1 MELKS
6 RIVFIDTS
14 IYKQKNYQFGQYSL
28 AKLQKLVSKGDLTL
42 LITDITISEIKSGCK
57 QLAEK
62 ITLELNNVKNKTTF
76 LRDIPELA
84 YDAFF
89 KKLGDDNLNIYA
101 ILENKFN
108 DLINNDKCEKVLI
121 NTVNIEEVFNRYF
134 NKQPPFGGGKKKCE
148 FPDAFVLEA
157 IRNSQYCQYLGP
169 VYIVSTDTDMKK
181 YADEFKDKLIHI
193 YNIKDIIDAVNKNDK
208 NISKNL
214 EFVNAIFASLE
225 NKMKNTAVEYLKE
238 GNFETVALKHN
249 LKSGNNV
256 DYNSFIEFDFSDFDN
271 NWEIDIENIEISHK
285 NLIDLDFEND
295 SACYEV
301 VFDCLFEISYS
312 VPDYSRSPWDLKD
325 KTYVFIFENQTI
337 RLHHEK
343 YSAYVDI
350 SYYDKLKANAEI
362 ENIAFVDST
371 FYLHEKNIKEE
382 SYAELDINGDPE

>member
-1 MELKS
+1 
-6 RIVFIDTS
+6 
-14 IYKQKNYQFGQYSL
+14 
-28 AKLQKLVSKGDLTL
+28 
-42 LITDITISEIKSGCK
+42 
-57 QLAEK
+57 
-62 ITLELNNVKNKTTF
+62 
-76 LRDIPELA
+76 
-84 YDAFF
+84 
-89 KKLGDDNLNIYA
+89 
-101 ILENKFN
+101 
-108 DLINNDKCEKVLI
+108 
-121 NTVNIEEVFNRYF
+121 
-134 NKQPPFGGGKKKCE
+134 
-148 FPDAFVLEA
+148 
-157 IRNSQYCQYLGP
+157 
-169 VYIVSTDTDMKK
+169 MKK